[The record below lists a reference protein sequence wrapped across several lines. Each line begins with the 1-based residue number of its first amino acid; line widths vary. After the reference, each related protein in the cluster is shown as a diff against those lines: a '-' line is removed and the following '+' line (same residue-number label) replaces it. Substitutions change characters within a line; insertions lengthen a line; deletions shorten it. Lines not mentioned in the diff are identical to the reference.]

1 MDKKIET
8 LYDLCEMTYK
18 EIEATKREL
27 ENAGGELGEQHI
39 EYIKDLVETMKYIKC
54 LIAMIEDEE
63 EGYSGY
69 YYDADMSMARGGR
82 GGGGGRSNRS
92 NNSYARRGGSYE
104 RGRSNRRGY
113 ARMESRDEFMDEI
126 EELMEKAPDE
136 ATRRKFERMLSEMR

>member
-1 MDKKIET
+1 MDKKIDT

-27 ENAGGELGEQHI
+27 ENAGGELDEQH
-39 EYIKDLVETMKYIKC
+39 VEYIKC
-54 LIAMIEDEE
+54 LIGMMEDEE

-69 YYDADMSMARGGR
+69 YYDDADMSMARGGR
-82 GGGGGRSNRS
+82 GGRSNRGG
-92 NNSYARRGGSYE
+92 SYARRGGSYE

-136 ATRRKFERMLSEMR
+136 ATRKKFERMLSEMR